1 MVKTPGVVRI
11 AAVGDI
17 HLGRAAY
24 GPPIQTL
31 FGQVAERADV
41 LALCGDLTDRGDPE
55 EGRQLARALASV
67 GVPVVAVLGNHDH
80 ESGKVPELSRILCD
94 AGVQVLDGGDA
105 FEIHGVGFAGVKG
118 FAGGFGRRALGPW
131 GEEIIKLFVREA
143 VEEALKLETSL
154 SKLRTDRRVVL
165 LHYSPIAGTVE
176 GEPREIYPYLGSS
189 RLEEP
194 LIRYPVDAV
203 FHGHAHHGCLE
214 GKTVG
219 GVKVYNVSLS
229 LLHRSFPDQPPFR
242 ILELRTE
249 GVERREGGE
258 VERRMDRQGD
268 RRAEAQPGRRASE
281 QLHLSE
287 QPRSEQH
294 RSEQP
299 RASDEHQP
307 DGAQRRNDR
316 ASPALQA
323 GGEDH
328 SHREG

>member
-24 GPPIQTL
+24 GPPLQTL
-31 FGQVAERADV
+31 FAQVAELADV
-41 LALCGDLTDRGDPE
+41 LVLCGDLTDRGDPE

-80 ESGKVPELSRILCD
+80 ESGKASELSRILCD
-94 AGVQVLDGGDA
+94 AGIQVLDGGDA
-105 FEIHGVGFAGVKG
+105 FEVHGVGFAGVKG

-131 GEEIIKLFVREA
+131 GEDIIKLFVREA

-194 LIRYPVDAV
+194 LIRYPVDVV

-229 LLHRSFPDQPPFR
+229 LLQRSFPDQPPFR
-242 ILELRTE
+242 VVELRTD
-249 GVERREGGE
+249 GVERREDGE
-258 VERRMDRQGD
+258 VERRTDRQTD
-268 RRAEAQPGRRASE
+268 RRAEPQPGRRAVE
-281 QLHLSE
+281 VL
-287 QPRSEQH
+287 
-294 RSEQP
+294 
-299 RASDEHQP
+299 RA
-307 DGAQRRNDR
+307 DGDGP
-316 ASPALQA
+316 SPAPGGAESPA
-323 GGEDH
+323 G
-328 SHREG
+328 RRPPRR